1 MYCNIIKIFDYGIPI
16 FYNGRQEER
25 MEKEKFGDEYEKLL
39 LNFLNCNV
47 DIKQAPGKASLLQDD
62 FG

>member
-1 MYCNIIKIFDYGIPI
+1 
-16 FYNGRQEER
+16 
-25 MEKEKFGDEYEKLL
+25 MEYRYFITEDKKKEWKKEKFGDEYEKLL